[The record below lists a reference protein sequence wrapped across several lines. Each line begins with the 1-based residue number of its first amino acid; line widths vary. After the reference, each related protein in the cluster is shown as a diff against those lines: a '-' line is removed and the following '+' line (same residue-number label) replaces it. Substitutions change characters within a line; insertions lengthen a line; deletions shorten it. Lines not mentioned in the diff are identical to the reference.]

1 METLFELGSN
11 MMIILQTLLQTL
23 FLSDATHRLNRTEN
37 TYLLLIKNY
46 KRYLI
51 YFFRFVFTSGQL
63 RRKPGRQVVTF
74 LLVVNITLWIVNI
87 IFTSQT
93 APEVTE
99 GVWFWSTVINLS
111 LPLCILY
118 R

>member
-11 MMIILQTLLQTL
+11 LMIILQTLLQTL
-23 FLSDATHRLNRTEN
+23 FLSDAVHRLAMNRFT
-37 TYLLLIKNY
+37 ISRFHKSW
-46 KRYLI
+46 I
-51 YFFRFVFTSGQL
+51 PHRFVYTSGQL
-63 RRKPGRQVVTF
+63 RRKPGRQVVSF

-87 IFTSQT
+87 IYTSQT
-93 APEVTE
+93 SMDVTE
-99 GVWFWSTVINLS
+99 GVWFWATVIKLS